1 MSQEPPITPLNRKLA
16 RNAFFLLTSQVALSA
31 LSLILT
37 AVLGRWLGVMEFGVY
52 YLLASLS
59 ALVYVFVDWGQSAY
73 LTRESAC
80 RRTDCGQLL
89 GGALVYRIAVALM
102 AALVTAAL
110 VKVVGYDGRTEFL
123 IVLAVVCGLPL
134 ALSQAYGY
142 VFRGRDRMDLDAAVN
157 ITGKAL
163 TVAVTVPALY
173 LGGGLLT
180 VVLLQVAGGVGAL
193 VLATFMSA
201 SIRVRAQRP
210 ERGILREL
218 ASNGTPIAVV
228 FVAMAVQPFIDAVV
242 LAKLAPVEVVG
253 WYGAA
258 RTIMGVL
265 IAPAPIVGTAVL
277 PELSRVSASVK
288 DLRLALHGTSRLMV
302 GLGVLAAIGTL
313 QFADAAVGLVYGRGD
328 FDPAIAVLK
337 TFAPVLPLLFIDI
350 LFANA
355 IIAVGGNTK
364 KIAIVKALS
373 VAVATGL
380 SVVLIP
386 LCQSRLNNGGIGLV
400 LAFGLTEI
408 MMLTG
413 LLCLLPRG
421 TVGPYVLLA
430 FLRAIV
436 AGGSTM
442 VIFWV
447 LPSVT
452 PWLAIPACV
461 AVFLALAYATGLIL
475 RTDLARIVESIEGTF
490 RGLGLDSRDRTKA
503 GTCRLDRSPVATDVD
518 LD

>member
-1 MSQEPPITPLNRKLA
+1 MSEVRDQLTPLNRKLA
-16 RNAFFLLTSQVALSA
+16 RNAFFLLISQVALSA

-59 ALVYVFVDWGQSAY
+59 TFVYVFVDWGQSAY
-73 LTRESAC
+73 LTRESAS

-163 TVAVTVPALY
+163 TVAVTVPALH

-180 VVLLQVAGGVGAL
+180 VVLLQAAGGAGAL

-218 ASNGTPIAVV
+218 ARNGTPIAV
-228 FVAMAVQPFIDAVV
+228 FLVAMAVQPFIDAVV
-242 LAKLAPVEVVG
+242 LSKLAPVEVVG

-265 IAPAPIVGTAVL
+265 IAPAPIVGTAAL

-302 GLGVLAAIGTL
+302 GLGVLAAIGAW
-313 QFADAAVGLVYGRGD
+313 QFADVAVGLVYGRGD

-337 TFAPVLPLLFIDI
+337 TFAPVLPLLFVDI

-355 IIAVGGNTK
+355 IIAVGNTK

-430 FLRAIV
+430 FLRATV

-475 RTDLARIVESIEGTF
+475 RTDLASIVESIQGTF

-503 GTCRLDRSPVATDVD
+503 GTCRTTDVD

>member
-1 MSQEPPITPLNRKLA
+1 
-16 RNAFFLLTSQVALSA
+16 
-31 LSLILT
+31 
-37 AVLGRWLGVMEFGVY
+37 
-52 YLLASLS
+52 
-59 ALVYVFVDWGQSAY
+59 
-73 LTRESAC
+73 
-80 RRTDCGQLL
+80 
-89 GGALVYRIAVALM
+89 
-102 AALVTAAL
+102 
-110 VKVVGYDGRTEFL
+110 
-123 IVLAVVCGLPL
+123 
-134 ALSQAYGY
+134 
-142 VFRGRDRMDLDAAVN
+142 MDLDAAVN
-157 ITGKAL
+157 ITGKAV

-180 VVLLQVAGGVGAL
+180 VVLLQAAGGAGAL

-201 SIRVRAQRP
+201 SIRVTAQRP

-218 ASNGTPIAVV
+218 ARNGTPIAV
-228 FVAMAVQPFIDAVV
+228 FLVAMAVQPFIDAVV
-242 LAKLAPVEVVG
+242 LSKLAPVEVVG

-265 IAPAPIVGTAVL
+265 IAPAPIVGTAAL

-302 GLGVLAAIGTL
+302 GLGVLAAIGAW
-313 QFADAAVGLVYGRGD
+313 QFADVAVGLVYGRGD

-337 TFAPVLPLLFIDI
+337 TFAPVLPLLFVDI

-355 IIAVGGNTK
+355 IIAVGNTK

-430 FLRAIV
+430 FLRATV

-475 RTDLARIVESIEGTF
+475 RTDLASIVESIEGTF

-503 GTCRLDRSPVATDVD
+503 GTCRTTDVD

>member
-1 MSQEPPITPLNRKLA
+1 MSEVRDQLTPLNRKLA
-16 RNAFFLLTSQVALSA
+16 RNAFFLLISQVALSA

-59 ALVYVFVDWGQSAY
+59 AFVYVFVDWGQSAY
-73 LTRESAC
+73 LIRESAR

-163 TVAVTVPALY
+163 TVAVTVPALH

-180 VVLLQVAGGVGAL
+180 VVLLQAAGGAGAL

-218 ASNGTPIAVV
+218 ARNGTPIAV
-228 FVAMAVQPFIDAVV
+228 FLVAMAVQPFIDAVV
-242 LAKLAPVEVVG
+242 LSKLAPVEVVG

-265 IAPAPIVGTAVL
+265 IAPAPIVGTAAL
-277 PELSRVSASVK
+277 PGLSRVSASVK

-302 GLGVLAAIGTL
+302 GLGALAAVGTW
-313 QFADAAVGLVYGRGD
+313 QFADVAVGLVYGRGD

-337 TFAPVLPLLFIDI
+337 TFAPVLPLLFMDI

-355 IIAVGGNTK
+355 IIAVGNTK

-430 FLRAIV
+430 FLRATV

-442 VIFWV
+442 VIFWL

-475 RTDLARIVESIEGTF
+475 RTDLARIVESIEGIF
-490 RGLGLDSRDRTKA
+490 RGLVLDS
-503 GTCRLDRSPVATDVD
+503 G
-518 LD
+518 